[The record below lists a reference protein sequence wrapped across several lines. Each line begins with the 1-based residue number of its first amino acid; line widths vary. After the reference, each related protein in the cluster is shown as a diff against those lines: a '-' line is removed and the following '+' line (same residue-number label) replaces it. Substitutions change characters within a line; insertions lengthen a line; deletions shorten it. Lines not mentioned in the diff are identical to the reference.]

1 MQSIGDQMMVYR
13 KFGTDKKNY
22 ADLSQEDKSLVRIL
36 EGIAKDISQLYKLQL
51 KEGFYPRTVTK
62 AQLEK
67 AAKKSPEI
75 LSPFT
80 FVAEKNG
87 SLEATFYH
95 NHYAKYLKPIAKKIE
110 KAADICTN
118 QSFKAYLRVQARAML
133 DGSYEEAYRQWLNV
147 RNSKLDFNIGPFERH
162 LDRTFFI
169 KRSFQAHVGII
180 DRKYTELAE
189 KHKETLYSSAKMSS
203 GKYHSTDIP
212 KKGVSV
218 FVESITAIS
227 GYPADVLSSGQHF
240 PADLATALKYG
251 SKIIIYTSQYRL
263 KFDKLYYPIFQTIF
277 EKRFSSKYSRELL
290 LEATCW
296 CILLYELG
304 KQLHRFEAAR
314 ERLQELYG
322 PLDEANGFASG
333 IEHSK
338 HLVVK
343 GSLSQD
349 DLEAIIIIHILWMLA
364 DWLLFKENTSKQ
376 NHILGNSLLLNSYLS
391 HGALRVNSGI
401 SWPNFSR
408 IFFEIEEMAYK
419 LVYLL
424 QKGSYK
430 EAGEFIKQN
439 ADLNSFE
446 RLSKT
451 LTKMNTQ
458 I

>member
-1 MQSIGDQMMVYR
+1 MIYR
-13 KFGTDKKNY
+13 KFNTSKKDGVN
-22 ADLSQEDKSLVRIL
+22 LSQEDKSLVRIL
-36 EGIAKDISQLYKLQL
+36 EGVVKDVAQLYKIQL
-51 KEGFYPRTVTK
+51 EEGFYPGTVTK
-62 AQLEK
+62 EQLEK
-67 AAKKSPEI
+67 AARKNPEI

-80 FVAEKNG
+80 VVEEKNG
-87 SLEATFYH
+87 SLEAVFYF
-95 NHYAKYLKPIAKKIE
+95 NHYAEYLKPLAKKIE

-118 QSFKAYLRVQARAML
+118 QSFKVYLRAQAKALL
-133 DGSYEEAYRQWLNV
+133 DGSYEEAYKQWLNV
-147 RNSKLDFNIGPFERH
+147 KNSKLDFNIGPFERN
-162 LDRTFFI
+162 LDRMFFV

-180 DRKYTELAE
+180 DKKYTELAE
-189 KHKETLYSSAKMSS
+189 RHKETLYSSAKMST

-218 FVESITAIS
+218 FVESIKAIS

-240 PADLATALKYG
+240 PADLTVALKYG
-251 SKIIIYTSQYRL
+251 SKTIIYTSQFRL

-277 EKRFSSKYSRELL
+277 EKRFASKYSEFLL
-290 LEATCW
+290 LEATRW
-296 CILLYELG
+296 CVFLYELG
-304 KQLHRFEAAR
+304 KQLHRFEEAR

-333 IEHSK
+333 IAHSK

-349 DLEAIIIIHILWMLA
+349 DLEAIIIVHILWMLA
-364 DWLLFKENTSKQ
+364 DWLLFKENPSKQ
-376 NHILGNSLLLNSYLS
+376 NHILGNSILLNSYLS
-391 HGALRVNSGI
+391 HGALGISSGI

-419 LVYLL
+419 LVNLL

-430 EAGEFIKQN
+430 EAEDFIKQN

-451 LTKMNTQ
+451 LSRINKQ